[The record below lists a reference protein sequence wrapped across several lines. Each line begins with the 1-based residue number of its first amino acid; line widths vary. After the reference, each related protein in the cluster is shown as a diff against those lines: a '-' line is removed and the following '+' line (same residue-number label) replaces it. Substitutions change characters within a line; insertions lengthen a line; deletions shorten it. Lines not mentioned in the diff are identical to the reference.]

1 MDGVRGYGGARIQ
14 GTILYCDPAP
24 RRRYMIAFSN
34 VVAFSAFPRPR
45 PLAPDFADVSLA
57 IATMV
62 DVVLCRK
69 TVIESSHI

>member
-1 MDGVRGYGGARIQ
+1 
-14 GTILYCDPAP
+14 
-24 RRRYMIAFSN
+24 MIAFSN